1 LGFIFGWTDQSPATL
16 ILGLALIV
24 IMLFAPTGLMGL
36 LQKLTRRIVSVTPRD
51 ISPTQ

>member
-1 LGFIFGWTDQSPATL
+1 L

-24 IMLFAPTGLMGL
+24 IMLFAPIGLVGL
-36 LQKLTRRIVSVTPRD
+36 LRKLTRRIMTVTPRD